1 MVPASI
7 DLVMNL
13 CSDSAGALCDR
24 GAEDSRGAIM
34 AEYGLLIAL
43 VAVGV
48 LSALGLF
55 HDELISFYVNATAT
69 AANQV
74 NEGALVPAQWPIGQ
88 IA

>member
-1 MVPASI
+1 
-7 DLVMNL
+7 MNL
-13 CSDSAGALCDR
+13 SSDTATSFRDR
-24 GAEDSRGAIM
+24 GVEDSRGAIM

-43 VAVGV
+43 VAIGV

-55 HDELISFYVNATAT
+55 HDELISFYVNATAQ

-74 NEGALVPAQWPIGQ
+74 NEGALVPAQWSIGQ